1 MRYVPVAGPDYVK
14 RYLFEGFTVDTVRTA
29 PSLAWNRD
37 DGLQDMLMRKAFRRE
52 ISRPVHFVP
61 TADGFG
67 SAVRASLGWGMYP
80 EQLAAAS
87 LADGSFVR
95 ISDVHLDVPLYW
107 QCWTLDSRIVNAVTG
122 AVELAAASLRR
133 RRE

>member
-1 MRYVPVAGPDYVK
+1 
-14 RYLFEGFTVDTVRTA
+14 
-29 PSLAWNRD
+29 
-37 DGLQDMLMRKAFRRE
+37 
-52 ISRPVHFVP
+52 
-61 TADGFG
+61 
-67 SAVRASLGWGMYP
+67 MYP

-107 QCWTLDSRIVNAVTG
+107 QCWKLDSRIVNAVTG
-122 AVELAAASLRR
+122 AVELAVASLQG